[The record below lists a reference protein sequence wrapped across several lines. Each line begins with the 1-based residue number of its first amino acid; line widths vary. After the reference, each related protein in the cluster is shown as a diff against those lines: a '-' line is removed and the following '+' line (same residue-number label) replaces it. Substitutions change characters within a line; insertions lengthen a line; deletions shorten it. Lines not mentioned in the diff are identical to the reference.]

1 MSRITIRNF
10 DPVIAERLRV
20 RAAQLGHS
28 MGAEVRRILQA
39 ALAMPAKLQSRSL
52 YDRIG
57 DRFAAMAAL
66 IRTFPRA
73 ISAARRWLPD
83 ILHG

>member
-1 MSRITIRNF
+1 MSPITIRNF
-10 DPVIAERLRV
+10 DPAIEERLRV
-20 RAAQLGHS
+20 RAAQHGHS
-28 MGAEVRRILQA
+28 TEAEVRRILQA
-39 ALAMPAKLQSRSL
+39 ALTMQAKTQSRSL

-73 ISAARRWLPD
+73 ISAARRWLPGN
-83 ILHG
+83 LNG